1 MSTSVHSGE
10 EGGGHTST
18 EQWQSFEMRMRRR
31 RLDRLLARAS
41 EACDAGEE
49 ETAREALAEIAQLSP
64 FEPRLDEL
72 RARLNAVSSAGT
84 ITPPAFVTVG
94 EAVPELQRPDE
105 ITSSNAARSFAV
117 ETPTTPIEVATLS
130 IGPSSI
136 EPQLRV
142 DESLIDLPLVID
154 DTDETESTAA
164 GGEEWHVGR
173 QFGIAAAALIAC
185 GALGWFVGPKMTTL
199 VETAHNVVAEWPSA
213 ATRAPE
219 ADAAPTSG
227 EPAPREPL
235 PPVHVAVDEVAA
247 ATTIDTPPSAPEPG
261 QPETTEPAA
270 IAEPAP
276 VPPPPV
282 EPARAESRSDSAV
295 LAAARPEPAPPT
307 APPAPVST
315 LPHTPTVEK
324 SATLPP
330 LAENNR
336 PTIPAAPPPVTNEP
350 PAAVVS
356 TATLPASAPAPD
368 TAAAVRDEQEIRSV
382 LDQYAAAYSRLDASA
397 ASAIFPGVDR
407 RALARAFDGLAAQSV
422 HLGACDVRIAIESAI
437 VDCTGSATWTP
448 KIGGGSRTEPR
459 RWQFRLRNMSGAWQM
474 VGAKVR

>member
-1 MSTSVHSGE
+1 
-10 EGGGHTST
+10 
-18 EQWQSFEMRMRRR
+18 
-31 RLDRLLARAS
+31 
-41 EACDAGEE
+41 
-49 ETAREALAEIAQLSP
+49 
-64 FEPRLDEL
+64 
-72 RARLNAVSSAGT
+72 
-84 ITPPAFVTVG
+84 VTVA

-199 VETAHNVVAEWPSA
+199 VETAQNVVAEWPSA

-247 ATTIDTPPSAPEPG
+247 ATTIDTPPSAPEPR

-307 APPAPVST
+307 APPAPAPVST

-336 PTIPAAPPPVTNEP
+336 PTIPTRTRYGSGRAGRAGDPVGTRSICGRVLAARCVSRECDLSRRGSPRAGARVRRARGTIGPPWRVRRSDRDRVGHRRLHGISDVDAEDWRRLAHGTAAVAVP
-350 PAAVVS
+350 PAHH
-356 TATLPASAPAPD
+356 
-368 TAAAVRDEQEIRSV
+368 VR
-382 LDQYAAAYSRLDASA
+382 RLAD
-397 ASAIFPGVDR
+397 
-407 RALARAFDGLAAQSV
+407 
-422 HLGACDVRIAIESAI
+422 
-437 VDCTGSATWTP
+437 
-448 KIGGGSRTEPR
+448 GGG
-459 RWQFRLRNMSGAWQM
+459 
-474 VGAKVR
+474 